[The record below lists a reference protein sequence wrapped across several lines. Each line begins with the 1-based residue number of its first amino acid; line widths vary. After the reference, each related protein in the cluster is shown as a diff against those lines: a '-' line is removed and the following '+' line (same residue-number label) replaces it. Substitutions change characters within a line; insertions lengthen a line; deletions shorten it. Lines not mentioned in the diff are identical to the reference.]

1 MILKIVIKP
10 GMMARAFN
18 LSIWEAGAGKYVSSR
33 PAWSIVYIVPPG
45 EPELHSEPLSRRK

>member
-45 EPELHSEPLSRRK
+45 ELELHSEPLSRRK